1 MESMS
6 KSKKNVVD
14 PESIIKSYG
23 ADAARWFMLSD
34 SPPEKDINWSDSG
47 IKGAWKICQKI
58 SGIINKNQSLIQNE
72 EVENIK
78 DLSSNANE
86 FLRSVHQCLD
96 GITKSIDRF
105 QMNVAIAKIY
115 EMVNSILRF
124 KITEESDKS
133 ALVQSLKI
141 LIRVMEPMIPHL
153 AEECWAMTCG
163 DGLLSNQPWP
173 TVNDKFLT
181 NESVIIVVQVN
192 GKKRGELKVEK
203 DINKKEVLMM
213 IKNIENVKKI
223 LVESK
228 IIKEIFVPNK
238 IINIVVK

>member
-1 MESMS
+1 
-6 KSKKNVVD
+6 
-14 PESIIKSYG
+14 
-23 ADAARWFMLSD
+23 
-34 SPPEKDINWSDSG
+34 
-47 IKGAWKICQKI
+47 
-58 SGIINKNQSLIQNE
+58 
-72 EVENIK
+72 
-78 DLSSNANE
+78 
-86 FLRSVHQCLD
+86 
-96 GITKSIDRF
+96 
-105 QMNVAIAKIY
+105 
-115 EMVNSILRF
+115 
-124 KITEESDKS
+124 
-133 ALVQSLKI
+133 
-141 LIRVMEPMIPHL
+141 MEPMIPHL

-173 TVNDKFLT
+173 TVNDKFLI